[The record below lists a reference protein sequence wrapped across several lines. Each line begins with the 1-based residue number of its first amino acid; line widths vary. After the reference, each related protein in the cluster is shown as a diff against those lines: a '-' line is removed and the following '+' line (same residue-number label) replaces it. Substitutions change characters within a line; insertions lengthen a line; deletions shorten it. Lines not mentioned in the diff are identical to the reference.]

1 MSARSSPLSDVPAD
15 MDADDKTGVIKNEAS
30 LDAEVKLE
38 EVDGQKT
45 PESNPFETP
54 VPATPKTPKRSAP
67 ETAGDESPVK
77 KTKGR
82 ASPKGNTPAR
92 QRKAPTKTPN
102 SGRAIAT
109 SKDELSAEDRLLL
122 SMKDQGKS
130 WKEIGEAWAAVT
142 GTAPAKS
149 TLPNRYA
156 RLRANITTMSE
167 ADQQNLIEAKAYVE
181 QKQEQEKWEQIAQ
194 RMQELGSAE
203 KFSITVLQKQ
213 LQKMEVAKA
222 QTPVNPFE
230 DVAE

>member
-1 MSARSSPLSDVPAD
+1 MGS
-15 MDADDKTGVIKNEAS
+15 
-30 LDAEVKLE
+30 
-38 EVDGQKT
+38 Q
-45 PESNPFETP
+45 
-54 VPATPKTPKRSAP
+54 
-67 ETAGDESPVK
+67 
-77 KTKGR
+77 
-82 ASPKGNTPAR
+82 
-92 QRKAPTKTPN
+92 N

-130 WKEIGEAWAAVT
+130 WKEIGEAWAAIT